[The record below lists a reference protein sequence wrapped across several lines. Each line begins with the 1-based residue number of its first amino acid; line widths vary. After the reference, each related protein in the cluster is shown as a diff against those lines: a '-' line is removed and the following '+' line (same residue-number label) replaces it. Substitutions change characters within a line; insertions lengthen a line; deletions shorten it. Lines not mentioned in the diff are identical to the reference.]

1 MMSSISLFNIISV
14 VIGEH
19 KIFSADDAAGVN
31 SNGIKTLLANR
42 LHFSLVVTL
51 FLIMDHEVYQEI
63 LLIVL
68 F

>member
-19 KIFSADDAAGVN
+19 KIFSADDAAGIN
-31 SNGIKTLLANR
+31 SNEIKTLLANR

-51 FLIMDHEVYQEI
+51 F
-63 LLIVL
+63 
-68 F
+68 FNNGP